1 MYKTMKIKHLLL
13 FSLLILITSFAQ
25 KRQKPN
31 IIFILADDL
40 GYGDL
45 GCFGSKIIK
54 TPNLDKMATEGIK
67 LTNFYSGSTVCAPS
81 RCTLMTGKH
90 TGNAYIRGNG
100 EVPLRPSDVILP
112 QLLQKEGYKTGLFG
126 KWGLGDI
133 NTTGSPEL
141 KGWDYFTGF
150 LHHVEAHFQYPGIV
164 WKSTPEIP
172 KPQRSGINM
181 FQGYAADFFA
191 KEATDF
197 IKNNTT
203 APFFMML
210 SLPIPHAELQ
220 VPKANLANYLDEKG
234 NSIFNEKPFTGG
246 HYGGQNVPKATYA
259 AMVSKA
265 DEYVGNIMKALKES
279 GLGENTLV
287 VFSSDNGTH
296 IEGGR
301 SIDDVKLMNS
311 SGSLRGV
318 KRDLY
323 EGGIRVP
330 TIVWGAALPKGIIL
344 DQAAAFWDFLPSF
357 LELAETSQEVKTNGI
372 SQLSYW
378 KSGQKIA
385 ERPLYWEFY
394 EGGFSHAVRYG
405 KWKYIYSHK
414 KDQNPKQELFD
425 LSNDL
430 SETSNLAEA
439 NPQQLA
445 IMEKYA
451 KDMHV
456 KSEHTLFRRA
466 EEK

>member
-1 MYKTMKIKHLLL
+1 
-13 FSLLILITSFAQ
+13 
-25 KRQKPN
+25 
-31 IIFILADDL
+31 
-40 GYGDL
+40 
-45 GCFGSKIIK
+45 
-54 TPNLDKMATEGIK
+54 
-67 LTNFYSGSTVCAPS
+67 
-81 RCTLMTGKH
+81 
-90 TGNAYIRGNG
+90 
-100 EVPLRPSDVILP
+100 
-112 QLLQKEGYKTGLFG
+112 
-126 KWGLGDI
+126 
-133 NTTGSPEL
+133 
-141 KGWDYFTGF
+141 
-150 LHHVEAHFQYPGIV
+150 
-164 WKSTPEIP
+164 
-172 KPQRSGINM
+172 
-181 FQGYAADFFA
+181 
-191 KEATDF
+191 
-197 IKNNTT
+197 
-203 APFFMML
+203 
-210 SLPIPHAELQ
+210 
-220 VPKANLANYLDEKG
+220 
-234 NSIFNEKPFTGG
+234 
-246 HYGGQNVPKATYA
+246 
-259 AMVSKA
+259 
-265 DEYVGNIMKALKES
+265 MKALKES
-279 GLGENTLV
+279 GLDENTLV

-394 EGGFSHAVRYG
+394 EGGYSHAVRYG
-405 KWKYIYSHK
+405 NWKYIFSHK

-430 SETSNLAEA
+430 SETTNLAEA

>member
-1 MYKTMKIKHLLL
+1 MKIKQLIL
-13 FSLLILITSFAQ
+13 FSLLIFITSFVP
-25 KRQKPN
+25 KKQKPN
-31 IIFILADDL
+31 IIFILTDDL

-54 TPNLDKMATEGIK
+54 TPNLDQMAAEGIK

-100 EVPLRPSDVILP
+100 EVPLRPSDIILP
-112 QLLQKEGYKTGLFG
+112 QLLQKDGYKTGLFG

-150 LHHVEAHFQYPGIV
+150 LHHVEAHFQYPGTA

-172 KPQRSGINM
+172 KPQRIGGNI

-197 IKNNTT
+197 IKNNAST
-203 APFFMML
+203 PFFMML

-220 VPKANLANYLDEKG
+220 VPKGNLAAYLDDKG
-234 NSIFNEKPFTGG
+234 NSIFTEKPFSSN
-246 HYGGQNVPKATYA
+246 HYGGQNMPKATYA

-265 DEYVGNIMKALKES
+265 DEYVGKVMKALKDN
-279 GLGENTLV
+279 GLSENTLV

-301 SIDDVKLMNS
+301 SMDDVKLMNS

-330 TIVWGAALPKGIIL
+330 TIVWGAALSKGIIL
-344 DQAAAFWDFLPSF
+344 DQPAAFWDFLPSF
-357 LELAETSQEVKTNGI
+357 LELAESSQEITTNGI

-378 KSGQKIA
+378 KSGQKIS

-394 EGGFSHAVRYG
+394 EGGYSHAVRYG
-405 KWKYIYSHK
+405 NWKYIFLHK
-414 KDQNPKQELFD
+414 KDQGPKKELFD
-425 LSNDL
+425 LSVDL
-430 SETSNLAEA
+430 SETNNLAED
-439 NPQQLA
+439 NPKQLA
-445 IMEKYA
+445 IMEKFA

>member
-1 MYKTMKIKHLLL
+1 MKIKQVIL
-13 FSLLILITSFAQ
+13 FSLLILITSFIP
-25 KRQKPN
+25 KKQKPN
-31 IIFILADDL
+31 IIFILTDDL

-54 TPNLDKMATEGIK
+54 TPNLDLMAAEGIK

-100 EVPLRPSDVILP
+100 EVPLRPSDIILP

-150 LHHVEAHFQYPGIV
+150 LHHVEAHFQYPGIA

-172 KPQRSGINM
+172 KPQRIGINI
-181 FQGYAADFFA
+181 FQGYASDFFA

-197 IKNNTT
+197 IKNNTST
-203 APFFMML
+203 PFFMML

-220 VPKANLANYLDEKG
+220 VPKENLAIYLDEKG
-234 NSIFNEKPFTGG
+234 NSIFTEKPFSSN
-246 HYGGQNVPKATYA
+246 HYGGQNMPKATYA
-259 AMVSKA
+259 SMVSKA
-265 DEYVGNIMKALKES
+265 DDYVGKIMKALKDN
-279 GLGENTLV
+279 GLSENTLV

-301 SIDDVKLMNS
+301 NMEDVKLMNS
-311 SGSLRGV
+311 NGNLRGV

-344 DQAAAFWDFLPSF
+344 DQPAAFWDFLPSF
-357 LELAETSQEVKTNGI
+357 LELANSSQKIITNGI
-372 SQLSYW
+372 SQIGYW
-378 KSGQKIA
+378 KSGQKIS

-394 EGGFSHAVRYG
+394 EGGYSHAVRYG
-405 KWKYIYSHK
+405 NWKYIFSHK

-430 SETSNLAEA
+430 SETTNLAEA

>member
-1 MYKTMKIKHLLL
+1 MKIKQLIF
-13 FSLLILITSFAQ
+13 FSLLIFITSFVQ
-25 KRQKPN
+25 KKQKPN
-31 IIFILADDL
+31 IIFILTDDL

-54 TPNLDKMATEGIK
+54 TPNLDQMAAEGIK

-81 RCTLMTGKH
+81 RCTFMTGKH

-100 EVPLRPSDVILP
+100 EVPLRPSDIILP

-150 LHHVEAHFQYPGIV
+150 LHHVEAHFQYPGTA

-172 KPQRSGINM
+172 KPQRIGVNI

-197 IKNNTT
+197 IKNN
-203 APFFMML
+203 ASSPFFMML

-220 VPKANLANYLDEKG
+220 VPKENLTAYLDDKG
-234 NSIFNEKPFTGG
+234 NSIFTEKPFIGN
-246 HYGGQNVPKATYA
+246 HYGGQNMPKATYA

-265 DEYVGNIMKALKES
+265 DEYVGKVMKALKDN
-279 GLGENTLV
+279 GLSENTLV

-301 SIDDVKLMNS
+301 SEDDVKLMNS
-311 SGSLRGV
+311 SGSFRGV

-330 TIVWGAALPKGIIL
+330 TIVWGAGLSKGIIL
-344 DQAAAFWDFLPSF
+344 DQPAAFWDFLPSF
-357 LELAETSQEVKTNGI
+357 LELAESSHEITTNGI

-394 EGGFSHAVRYG
+394 EGGYSHAVRYG
-405 KWKYIYSHK
+405 NWKYIFSQK
-414 KDQNPKQELFD
+414 KGQSPKKELFD
-425 LSNDL
+425 LSVDL
-430 SETSNLAEA
+430 SESGNLAED
-439 NPQQLA
+439 NPKQLA
-445 IMEKYA
+445 IMEKFA

-456 KSEHTLFRRA
+456 ISEHLLFRRP